1 LTSLNIIEYVSMLAV
16 AVCMACRHSL
26 RLASQHKV
34 QALLAFPDDDGEGHD
49 GVVAWAAHRN
59 IKLVNLS
66 SQVSRFTKCFWLDV
80 LKQCSSFVM
89 YLRCSSARC

>member
-1 LTSLNIIEYVSMLAV
+1 LYVVLVFAP
-16 AVCMACRHSL
+16 CRHSL

-34 QALLAFPDDDGEGHD
+34 QALLAFPDEDGEGHD

-66 SQVSRFTKCFWLDV
+66 SQVGRQTGQLGLYD
-80 LKQCSSFVM
+80 
-89 YLRCSSARC
+89 